1 MMARFLRGGD
11 MDIMFIL
18 FFCNKHNGETQT
30 ASRKETTAF
39 IANTIWL
46 FAISALTPC

>member
-18 FFCNKHNGETQT
+18 FFCNNKHNGETQM

-46 FAISALTPC
+46 CKYLH